1 MIPAWQSIR
10 FRLSVQYSALVFG
23 LGGALLG
30 LLYLAVERELQ
41 SPGMMTEMREG
52 REVVLADG
60 TIYHLGSYSELEVKA
75 IETIYNEIVLNEVTR
90 YTLIAIGILF
100 LLSIVIG
107 WIMSGRVL
115 KPVGE
120 ITAVANDIQAS
131 DLSRRIALE
140 GPDDE
145 LKRLADTFDEMLDR
159 LDAAFSS
166 QRQFL
171 ADTSHD
177 LRTPLTIIRSNIEL
191 VAGDPDANVDDW
203 RQAGGVIQRNAER
216 MSAMIQGLLATA
228 RMQTDKAQAITV
240 DLADLV
246 DSKVADFAPVAAE
259 KSVEIEGRPGQASV
273 QGIEVALDRAL
284 TNLIDN
290 AVKAAPEGSTVLVS
304 SGMREGWA
312 WLGVADAGPGLPDDA
327 DDRVG
332 LGLSIVTQV
341 AESHGGALTSY
352 PGRGGRGATMV
363 IWLPTGAGGQN
374 HPDRTPFTNTSQKL

>member
-1 MIPAWQSIR
+1 MISSWQSIR

-41 SPGMMTEMREG
+41 SPGMMTEMWEG

-60 TIYHLGSYSELEVKA
+60 SVYELGSYSELEVKA

-100 LLSIVIG
+100 MLSIVIG

-145 LKRLADTFDEMLDR
+145 LKRLADTFDEMLQR

-177 LRTPLTIIRSNIEL
+177 LRTPLTVIRSNIDL
-191 VAGDPDANVDDW
+191 VAGDPDADVEDW
-203 RQAGGVIQRNAER
+203 RQAGDVIQRNAER

-246 DSKVADFAPVAAE
+246 DSKVADFAPIAAE
-259 KSVEIEGRPGQASV
+259 KSVALEGRPGQADV

-290 AVKAAPEGSTVLVS
+290 AVKVAPEGSTVLVS
-304 SGMREGWA
+304 SGMVDHWA
-312 WLGVADAGPGLPDDA
+312 WLGVLDAGPGLSA
-327 DDRVG
+327 DPGDRVG
-332 LGLSIVTQV
+332 LGLSIVTQI
-341 AESHGGALTSY
+341 AESHDGALAWY
-352 PGRGGRGATMV
+352 PGRDGRGTTMV
-363 IWLPTGAGGQN
+363 IWLPTADSVQN
-374 HPDRTPFTNTSQKL
+374 HPDRSPLTNTS

>member
-1 MIPAWQSIR
+1 MTLNWHSIR

-30 LLYLAVERELQ
+30 LVYLAVERGLQ
-41 SPGMMTEMREG
+41 SQEMMTEMWEG
-52 REVVLADG
+52 RVVVLESGA
-60 TIYHLGSYSELEVKA
+60 TFVLPHYAESEMKA
-75 IETIYNEIVLNEVTR
+75 IETIYNDVVLNQVARFTV
-90 YTLIAIGILF
+90 IAVGILF
-100 LLSIVIG
+100 MLSIVVG

-115 KPVGE
+115 KPIEE
-120 ITAVANDIQAS
+120 ITSVANEIQAS

-145 LKRLADTFDEMLDR
+145 LKRLANTFDEMLAR

-191 VAGDPDANVDDW
+191 VADDPEADIEEW
-203 RQAGGVIQRNAER
+203 RTAGSVIRRNAER

-228 RMQTDKAQAITV
+228 RMQTEQAQAVTI

-259 KSVEIEGRPGQASV
+259 KEVTIEGRPGQASV
-273 QGIEVALDRAL
+273 LGVDVALDRAL
-284 TNLIDN
+284 ANLIDN
-290 AVKAAPEGSTVLVS
+290 AVKAAPAGSAVLVS
-304 SGMREGWA
+304 SGVCDDWA
-312 WLGVADAGPGLPDDA
+312 WLGVSDDGPGLPA
-327 DDRVG
+327 DPGDRVG
-332 LGLSIVTQV
+332 LGLSIVTQI
-341 AESHGGALTSY
+341 AESHGGALSSY
-352 PGRGGRGATMV
+352 SGDGGRGTVMV
-363 IWLPTGAGGQN
+363 VWLPTEKSGQS
-374 HPDRTPFTNTSQKL
+374 HPDRSPFTNTS